1 MIMMMSVIK
10 QLMYEYLC
18 YSGRTFSPIRGYL
31 SAISFNLK
39 KIIIIK
45 KFEFDPTKS
54 FAISRLLK
62 TYTKL
67 LNPQLT
73 LKPMDRRLLSRL
85 IEGIRTNHSFFNY
98 YKLYYINI
106 FLFVYD
112 AALRVSEVARSNS
125 NQHVILYSC
134 ITFNKEIHL

>member
-1 MIMMMSVIK
+1 MMMSVIK

-18 YSGRTFSPIRGYL
+18 HSCRTISPIRGYL
-31 SAISFNLK
+31 SAISFNFKL
-39 KIIIIK
+39 

-67 LNPQLT
+67 SKPQLT

-85 IEGIRTNHSFFNY
+85 IEGIRTNHSFSNY

-106 FLFVYD
+106 FLFMYD

-125 NQHVILYSC
+125 DQHVILYNC
-134 ITFNKEIHL
+134 ITFNKDIHL